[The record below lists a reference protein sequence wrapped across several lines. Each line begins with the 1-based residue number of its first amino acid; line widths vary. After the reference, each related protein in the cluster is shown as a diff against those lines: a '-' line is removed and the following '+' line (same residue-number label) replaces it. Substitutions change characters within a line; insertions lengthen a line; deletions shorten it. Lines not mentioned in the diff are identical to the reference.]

1 MRCIVFPERML
12 KPWMIP
18 GDLAPGDRKCL
29 ERDWSDVELSRV
41 ESADD
46 PGFDIAFGALWAE
59 FGAKGEIEQ
68 AAVLS
73 RRLRWHGQLQENG
86 YGLRYRLMLVTSGGK
101 FVAVRDHTAIVPK
114 DQDAAY
120 VHLSHNLV
128 SPEWRRTGI
137 AGWLRALPV
146 QTARHGLAAL
156 NKPESSPI
164 TLIAEMEYPDP
175 TVEATAIR
183 LGAYEKAGYL
193 KVDPDRISYLQP
205 DFGSPE
211 QIDFAGGPRP
221 LPLTLMVR
229 RVGRESE
236 RQITGREVKSIVT
249 ALYKM
254 YEGTFRARDMAEVWK
269 TLDSYP
275 GDDEIID
282 LVSPTRGIS

>member
-1 MRCIVFPERML
+1 
-12 KPWMIP
+12 MIP
-18 GDLAPGDRKCL
+18 GDLAPGDCKCL

-46 PGFDIAFGALWAE
+46 PGFDQAFGALWAE

-68 AAVLS
+68 ASVLS
-73 RRLRWHGQLQENG
+73 KRLRWHGQLQDNG

-101 FVAVRDHTAIVPK
+101 FVAVRDHTSIVPK
-114 DQDAAY
+114 EEDAAY

-128 SPEWRRTGI
+128 APEWRRTGV

-156 NKPESSPI
+156 KKPETSPI
-164 TLIAEMEYPDP
+164 TLVAEMEYPDP
-175 TVEATAIR
+175 AVEATAIR

-193 KVDPDRISYLQP
+193 KVDPSRIAYVQP

-211 QIDFAGGPRP
+211 QIDLAGGPKP

-229 RVGRESE
+229 RVGREAD
-236 RQITGREVKSIVT
+236 RQITGREVKAIVT

-254 YEGTFRARDMAEVWK
+254 YECTFRARDMAEVWK
-269 TLDSYP
+269 TLADYP
-275 GDDEIID
+275 ADGERID
-282 LVSPTRGIS
+282 LVQPTLGIS

>member
-1 MRCIVFPERML
+1 
-12 KPWMIP
+12 MIP
-18 GDLAPGDRKCL
+18 GDLAPGDCKCL

-46 PGFDIAFGALWAE
+46 PGFDQAFGALWAE

-68 AAVLS
+68 ASVLS
-73 RRLRWHGQLQENG
+73 KRLRWHGQLQDNG

-101 FVAVRDHTAIVPK
+101 FVAVRDHTSIVPK
-114 DQDAAY
+114 EEDAAY

-128 SPEWRRTGI
+128 APEWRRTGV

-156 NKPESSPI
+156 KKPETSPI

-193 KVDPDRISYLQP
+193 KVDPSRIAYVQP

-211 QIDFAGGPRP
+211 QIDLAGGPKP

-229 RVGRESE
+229 RVGREAD
-236 RQITGREVKSIVT
+236 RQITGREVKAIVT

-254 YEGTFRARDMAEVWK
+254 YECTFRARDMAEVWK
-269 TLDSYP
+269 TLADYP
-275 GDDEIID
+275 ADGERID
-282 LVSPTRGIS
+282 LVQPTLGIS

>member
-1 MRCIVFPERML
+1 
-12 KPWMIP
+12 MIP
-18 GDLAPGDRKCL
+18 GDLAPGDCKCL

-46 PGFDIAFGALWAE
+46 PGFDQAFGALWAE

-68 AAVLS
+68 ASVLS
-73 RRLRWHGQLQENG
+73 KRLRWHGQLQDNG

-101 FVAVRDHTAIVPK
+101 FVAVRDHTSIVPK
-114 DQDAAY
+114 EEDAAY

-128 SPEWRRTGI
+128 APEWRRTGV
-137 AGWLRALPV
+137 AGWLRALPI

-156 NKPESSPI
+156 KKPETSPV

-175 TVEATAIR
+175 AVEATGIR

-193 KVDPDRISYLQP
+193 KVDPSRIAYVQP

-211 QIDFAGGPRP
+211 QIDLAGGPRP

-229 RVGRESE
+229 RVGREAD
-236 RQITGREVKSIVT
+236 RQITGREVKAIVT

-254 YEGTFRARDMAEVWK
+254 YECTFRARDMAEVWN
-269 TLDSYP
+269 TLADYP
-275 GDDEIID
+275 ADGERIE
-282 LVSPTRGIS
+282 LVRPTLGIS

>member
-1 MRCIVFPERML
+1 ML

-18 GDLAPGDRKCL
+18 GDLAPGDSKCL
-29 ERDWSDVELSRV
+29 ERDWSDVELARV

-73 RRLRWHGQLQENG
+73 RRLHWHGQLQENG

-114 DQDAAY
+114 DEDAAY

-137 AGWLRALPV
+137 AGWLRALPI

-164 TLIAEMEYPDP
+164 TLVAEMEYPDP
-175 TVEATAIR
+175 AVEATAIR

-193 KVDPDRISYLQP
+193 KVDPIRISYVQP

-211 QIDFAGGPRP
+211 QIDLAGGPKP

-229 RVGRESE
+229 RVGRETE

-254 YEGTFRARDMAEVWK
+254 YEGSFRARDMAEVWK
-269 TLDSYP
+269 TLDGYP
-275 GDDEIID
+275 PDDEVIT
-282 LVSPTRGIS
+282 LVRPTEGIS

>member
-1 MRCIVFPERML
+1 
-12 KPWMIP
+12 MIP
-18 GDLAPGDRKCL
+18 GDLAPGDCKCL
-29 ERDWSDVELSRV
+29 ERDWSDVELARV

-73 RRLRWHGQLQENG
+73 RRLHWHGQLQENG

-114 DQDAAY
+114 DEDAAY

-137 AGWLRALPV
+137 AGWLRALPI

-156 NKPESSPI
+156 GKPESSPI
-164 TLIAEMEYPDP
+164 TLVAEMEYPDP
-175 TVEATAIR
+175 AVEATAIR

-193 KVDPDRISYLQP
+193 KVDPSRIDYVQP

-211 QIDFAGGPRP
+211 QIDLAGGPKP

-229 RVGRESE
+229 RVGRETE
-236 RQITGREVKSIVT
+236 TLITGREVKSIVT

-254 YEGTFRARDMAEVWK
+254 YECTFRARDMAEVWK
-269 TLDSYP
+269 TLDGYP
-275 GDDEIID
+275 PDDEVIT
-282 LVSPTRGIS
+282 LVRPTEGIS

>member
-1 MRCIVFPERML
+1 
-12 KPWMIP
+12 MIP
-18 GDLAPGDRKCL
+18 GDLAPGDCKCL

-46 PGFDIAFGALWAE
+46 PGFDQAFGALWAE

-68 AAVLS
+68 ASVLS
-73 RRLRWHGQLQENG
+73 KRLRWHGQLQDNG

-101 FVAVRDHTAIVPK
+101 FVAVRDHTSIVPK
-114 DQDAAY
+114 EEDAAY

-128 SPEWRRTGI
+128 APEWRRTGV

-156 NKPESSPI
+156 KKPETSPI

-193 KVDPDRISYLQP
+193 KVDPSRIAYVQP

-211 QIDFAGGPRP
+211 QIDLAGGPKP

-229 RVGRESE
+229 RVGREAD
-236 RQITGREVKSIVT
+236 RQITGREVKAIVT

-254 YEGTFRARDMAEVWK
+254 YECTFRARDMAEVWK
-269 TLDSYP
+269 TLVDYP
-275 GDDEIID
+275 ADGERID
-282 LVSPTRGIS
+282 LVQPTLGIS

>member
-1 MRCIVFPERML
+1 
-12 KPWMIP
+12 MIP
-18 GDLAPGDRKCL
+18 GDLAPGDCKCL
-29 ERDWSDVELSRV
+29 ERDWSDVELARV

-114 DQDAAY
+114 DEDAAY

-137 AGWLRALPV
+137 AGWLRALPI

-156 NKPESSPI
+156 DKPESSPI
-164 TLIAEMEYPDP
+164 TLVAEMEYPDP
-175 TVEATAIR
+175 AVEATAIR

-193 KVDPDRISYLQP
+193 KVDPSRIDYVQP

-211 QIDFAGGPRP
+211 QIDLAGGPKP

-229 RVGRESE
+229 RVGRERES
-236 RQITGREVKSIVT
+236 RITGREVKSIVT

-254 YEGTFRARDMAEVWK
+254 YECTFRARDMAEVWK
-269 TLDSYP
+269 TLDGYP
-275 GDDEIID
+275 PDDEVIA
-282 LVSPTRGIS
+282 LVRPTEGIS

>member
-1 MRCIVFPERML
+1 
-12 KPWMIP
+12 MIP
-18 GDLAPGDRKCL
+18 GDLAPGDCKCL
-29 ERDWSDVELSRV
+29 EREWSDVDLSRV

-46 PGFDIAFGALWAE
+46 PGFDVAFGALWAE

-68 AAVLS
+68 ASVLS
-73 RRLRWHGQLQENG
+73 KRLRWHGQLQENG
-86 YGLRYRLMLVTSGGK
+86 YGLRYRLMLVTAGGK
-101 FVAVRDHTAIVPK
+101 FVAVRDHTSIVPK
-114 DQDAAY
+114 DEDAAY
-120 VHLSHNLV
+120 VHLSHVLV
-128 SPEWRRTGI
+128 SPDWRRTGV
-137 AGWLRALPV
+137 AGWLRALPI

-193 KVDPDRISYLQP
+193 KVDPDRISYVQP

-211 QIDFAGGPRP
+211 QIDLAGGPKP

-229 RVGRESE
+229 RVGREAE
-236 RQITGREVKSIVT
+236 RQITGRDVKSIVT

-254 YEGTFRARDMAEVWK
+254 YECTFRTRDMAEVWK

-275 GDDEIID
+275 ADDEMID
-282 LVSPTRGIS
+282 IVPPTRGVSP